1 MFSPKK
7 WSQKNNSIPIKEV
20 KILHKVNL
28 ITEAMLKLVIKLI
41 KLPESRFPIII
52 CIYIIYLTI

>member
-7 WSQKNNSIPIKEV
+7 WSQKNNYIPIKEV
-20 KILHKVNL
+20 KILHKVHL

-52 CIYIIYLTI
+52 CI